1 MHRRNLLKASMA
13 IAAYTGLS
21 ATGLLAARAWAGNGA
36 ADGDAQAFDF
46 EALKIQA
53 KQLASNRQTIDK
65 QLANNRQTIEKTRF
79 ILCFRPFSSP
89 RKFSVRGKAA
99 LVLSP

>member
-21 ATGLLAARAWAGNGA
+21 ATGLLATRAWAGT
-36 ADGDAQAFDF
+36 ADGEAQAFDF

-53 KQLASNRQTIDK
+53 K
-65 QLANNRQTIEKTRF
+65 
-79 ILCFRPFSSP
+79 
-89 RKFSVRGKAA
+89 
-99 LVLSP
+99 

>member
-21 ATGLLAARAWAGNGA
+21 ATGLLAANAWASSGT

-46 EALKIQA
+46 EALKSQA
-53 KQLASNRQTIDK
+53 KQLAGKPYQDTK
-65 QLANNRQTIEKTRF
+65 QVLPPTLAGRF
-79 ILCFRPFSSP
+79 TF
-89 RKFSVRGKAA
+89 A
-99 LVLSP
+99 